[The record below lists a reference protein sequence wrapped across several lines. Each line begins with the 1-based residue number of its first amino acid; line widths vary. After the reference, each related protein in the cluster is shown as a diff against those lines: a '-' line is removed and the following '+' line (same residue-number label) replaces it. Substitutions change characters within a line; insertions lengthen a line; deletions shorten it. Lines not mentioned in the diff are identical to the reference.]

1 MNFAINEEKK
11 LFTLKIIKVTMTCC
25 SSLAFFFFQAFF
37 LDEAGDSAT
46 GVDVIGDESDDIVVV

>member
-1 MNFAINEEKK
+1 
-11 LFTLKIIKVTMTCC
+11 MTC
-25 SSLAFFFFQAFF
+25 SSLTFFFFQAFF